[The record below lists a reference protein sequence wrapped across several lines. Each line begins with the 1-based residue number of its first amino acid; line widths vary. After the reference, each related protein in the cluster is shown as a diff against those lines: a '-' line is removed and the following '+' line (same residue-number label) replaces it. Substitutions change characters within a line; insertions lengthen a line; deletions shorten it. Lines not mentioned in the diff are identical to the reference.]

1 MTEIEN
7 FFLVLHGPN
16 LNKLGFREPHIY
28 GSTTLEEI
36 DGILQDLAKK
46 NQVSLE
52 CFQSNHEGELID
64 KIHTSSDRVNLK
76 GIIIN
81 PGGYTHTSIALRDA
95 LLTKENVPIVEV
107 HLSNIFK
114 REKIR
119 HTSLIAGV
127 ADSIISGCGH
137 YGYIYGFQ
145 FLMQKIHGS
154 EKS

>member
-1 MTEIEN
+1 LAEIEN

-16 LNKLGFREPHIY
+16 LNKLGLREPHIY

-36 DGILQDLAKK
+36 DGILKDLARK
-46 NQVSLE
+46 NQVGLE

-81 PGGYTHTSIALRDA
+81 AGGYTHTSIALRDA
-95 LLTKENVPIVEV
+95 LLTKNNVPIVEV

-145 FLMQKIHGS
+145 FLLQKINGS
-154 EKS
+154 KKS

>member
-1 MTEIEN
+1 MAEIEN

-36 DGILQDLAKK
+36 DGMLKDIARK
-46 NQVSLE
+46 NQIGVE

-64 KIHTSSDRVNLK
+64 KIHASPDKGNLR

-81 PGGYTHTSIALRDA
+81 AGGYAHTSIALRDA

-119 HTSLIAGV
+119 HTSFIAGV

-137 YGYIYGFQ
+137 HGYIYGFQ
-145 FLMQKIHGS
+145 FLLQKINGS

>member
-1 MTEIEN
+1 MAEIEN

-16 LNKLGFREPHIY
+16 LNKLGSREPHIY

-36 DGILQDLAKK
+36 NGILKDIAEK
-46 NQVSLE
+46 NQIGLE

-64 KIHTSSDRVNLK
+64 KIHASSDKGNLR

-81 PGGYTHTSIALRDA
+81 AGGYTHTSIALRDA

-119 HTSLIAGV
+119 HRSLIAGV

-145 FLMQKIHGS
+145 FLLQKINGS

>member
-1 MTEIEN
+1 MSEIEN

-36 DGILQDLAKK
+36 DEMLKDLARK
-46 NQVSLE
+46 NRVELE

-64 KIHTSSDRVNLK
+64 KIHTSSDRGNLR

-81 PGGYTHTSIALRDA
+81 AGGYTHTSIALRDA
-95 LLTKENVPIVEV
+95 LVTKENVTIVEV

-119 HTSLIAGV
+119 HTSFIAGV

-145 FLMQKIHGS
+145 FLLQKINGS
-154 EKS
+154 KKS

>member
-1 MTEIEN
+1 MAEIEN

-28 GSTTLEEI
+28 GSITLEEI
-36 DGILQDLAKK
+36 DGTLKDIARK
-46 NQVSLE
+46 NKVGLE

-64 KIHTSSDRVNLK
+64 KLHTSSDRDNLR

-81 PGGYTHTSIALRDA
+81 AGGYTHTSIALRDA

-119 HTSLIAGV
+119 HTSFIAGV

-137 YGYIYGFQ
+137 YGYIYAFQ
-145 FLMQKIHGS
+145 FLLQKINGS

>member
-1 MTEIEN
+1 MEIEN

-16 LNKLGFREPHIY
+16 LNKLGVREPHIY

-36 DGILQDLAKK
+36 DEILQDIANK
-46 NQVSLE
+46 NQVGLE

-81 PGGYTHTSIALRDA
+81 AGGYTHTSIALRDA

-145 FLMQKIHGS
+145 FLMQKINGS
-154 EKS
+154 KKS

>member
-1 MTEIEN
+1 MAEIEN

-36 DGILQDLAKK
+36 DGILQDLARK

-81 PGGYTHTSIALRDA
+81 AGGYTHTSIALRDA

-145 FLMQKIHGS
+145 FLLQKINGS

>member
-1 MTEIEN
+1 MAEIEN

-28 GSTTLEEI
+28 GSITLEEI
-36 DGILQDLAKK
+36 DEKLRDLAKK

-64 KIHTSSDRVNLK
+64 KIHTTSDRNNLR

-81 PGGYTHTSIALRDA
+81 AGGYTHTSIALRDA

-119 HTSLIAGV
+119 HTSFIAGV

-137 YGYIYGFQ
+137 HGYIYGFQ
-145 FLMQKIHGS
+145 FLLQKLNGS

>member
-1 MTEIEN
+1 MEN

-28 GSTTLEEI
+28 GSITLEEI
-36 DGILQDLAKK
+36 DEKLRDLARK

-64 KIHTSSDRVNLK
+64 KIHTTSDRNNLR

-81 PGGYTHTSIALRDA
+81 AGGYTHTSIALRDA
-95 LLTKENVPIVEV
+95 LLTQENVPIVEV

-119 HTSLIAGV
+119 HTSFIAGV
-127 ADSIISGCGH
+127 ADAIISGCGH
-137 YGYIYGFQ
+137 HGYIYGFQ
-145 FLMQKIHGS
+145 FLLQKINGS

>member
-1 MTEIEN
+1 MAEIEN

-16 LNKLGFREPHIY
+16 LNKLGLREPHIY
-28 GSTTLEEI
+28 GSTTLKEI
-36 DGILQDLAKK
+36 DGILRDLARK
-46 NQVSLE
+46 NQVGLE

-64 KIHTSSDRVNLK
+64 KIHASSDRGNLK

-81 PGGYTHTSIALRDA
+81 AGGYTHTSIALRDA

-145 FLMQKIHGS
+145 FLMQKINGS

>member
-1 MTEIEN
+1 MAEIEN

-28 GSTTLEEI
+28 GSITLEEI
-36 DGILQDLAKK
+36 DEKLRDLARK

-64 KIHTSSDRVNLK
+64 KIHTTSDRNNLR

-81 PGGYTHTSIALRDA
+81 AGGYTHTSIALRDA
-95 LLTKENVPIVEV
+95 LLAKENVPIVEV

-119 HTSLIAGV
+119 HTSFIAGI

-145 FLMQKIHGS
+145 FLLQKINGP

>member
-1 MTEIEN
+1 MAKIEN

-28 GSTTLEEI
+28 GSTTLGEI
-36 DGILQDLAKK
+36 DGMLKDIARR
-46 NQVSLE
+46 NQVGLE

-64 KIHTSSDRVNLK
+64 KIHASSDRGNLR

-81 PGGYTHTSIALRDA
+81 AGGYTHTSIALRDA

-119 HTSLIAGV
+119 HTSFIAGV

-137 YGYIYGFQ
+137 HGYIYGFQ
-145 FLMQKIHGS
+145 FLLQKINGS

>member
-1 MTEIEN
+1 MAEIEN

-36 DGILQDLAKK
+36 DGILKDIARK
-46 NQVSLE
+46 NQIGVE

-64 KIHTSSDRVNLK
+64 KIHASSDKGNLR

-81 PGGYTHTSIALRDA
+81 AGGYAHTSIALRDA
-95 LLTKENVPIVEV
+95 LLTKENASMSE
-107 HLSNIFK
+107 LSFLIKFK

-119 HTSLIAGV
+119 HTSFIAGV

-137 YGYIYGFQ
+137 HGYIYGFQ
-145 FLMQKIHGS
+145 FLLQKLNGS

>member
-1 MTEIEN
+1 MAEIEN

-28 GSTTLEEI
+28 GSITLEEI
-36 DGILQDLAKK
+36 DEKLRDLAKK

-64 KIHTSSDRVNLK
+64 KIHTTSDRNNLR

-81 PGGYTHTSIALRDA
+81 AGGYTHTSIALRDA

-119 HTSLIAGV
+119 HTSFIAGV
-127 ADSIISGCGH
+127 ADAIISGCGH
-137 YGYIYGFQ
+137 HGYIYGFQ
-145 FLMQKIHGS
+145 FLLQKINGS

>member
-1 MTEIEN
+1 MFPVKPRRRINRQNTCK
-7 FFLVLHGPN
+7 FGQRQP
-16 LNKLGFREPHIY
+16 
-28 GSTTLEEI
+28 
-36 DGILQDLAKK
+36 Q
-46 NQVSLE
+46 
-52 CFQSNHEGELID
+52 
-64 KIHTSSDRVNLK
+64 

-81 PGGYTHTSIALRDA
+81 AGGYTHISIALRDA

-119 HTSLIAGV
+119 HIVYRGV

-137 YGYIYGFQ
+137 HGYIYGFQ
-145 FLMQKIHGS
+145 FLLQKINGS

>member
-36 DGILQDLAKK
+36 DGILQDLARK

-81 PGGYTHTSIALRDA
+81 ACGYTHTSIALRDA

-145 FLMQKIHGS
+145 FLLQKINGS

>member
-1 MTEIEN
+1 MAEIEN

-46 NQVSLE
+46 NQVCLE

-81 PGGYTHTSIALRDA
+81 AGGYTHTSIALRDA

-145 FLMQKIHGS
+145 FLLQKINGP

>member
-1 MTEIEN
+1 MKKILIIN
-7 FFLVLHGPN
+7 GPN
-16 LNKLGFREPHIY
+16 LNLLGNREKKFY
-28 GSTTLEEI
+28 GNTTLEKI
-36 DGILQDLAKK
+36 KNLCDQHCKK
-46 NQVSLE
+46 NNIE
-52 CFQSNHEGELID
+52 CSFFQSNHEGELID
-64 KIHTSSDRVNLK
+64 KIHTSSDRNNLR

-81 PGGYTHTSIALRDA
+81 AGGYTHTSIALRDA

-145 FLMQKIHGS
+145 FLLQKINGP

>member
-1 MTEIEN
+1 MAEIEN

-28 GSTTLEEI
+28 GSITLEEI
-36 DGILQDLAKK
+36 DEKLRDLARK

-64 KIHTSSDRVNLK
+64 KIHTTSDRNNLR

-81 PGGYTHTSIALRDA
+81 AGGYTHTSIALRDA

-119 HTSLIAGV
+119 HTSFIAGV

-137 YGYIYGFQ
+137 HGYIYGFQ
-145 FLMQKIHGS
+145 FLLQKINGS

>member
-1 MTEIEN
+1 MEIEH

-16 LNKLGFREPHIY
+16 LNKLGSREPHIY

-36 DGILQDLAKK
+36 DEMLQDIANK
-46 NQVSLE
+46 NQVGLE

-64 KIHTSSDRVNLK
+64 KIQTSSDKGNLK

-81 PGGYTHTSIALRDA
+81 AGGYTHTSIALRDA
-95 LLTKENVPIVEV
+95 LSTKENVPIVEV

-145 FLMQKIHGS
+145 FLLQKINGP

>member
-16 LNKLGFREPHIY
+16 LNKLGYREPHLY

-36 DGILQDLAKK
+36 DGILQDIARK

-64 KIHTSSDRVNLK
+64 KIHTSSDRSNLR
-76 GIIIN
+76 GIIVN
-81 PGGYTHTSIALRDA
+81 AGGYTHTSIALRDA

-145 FLMQKIHGS
+145 FLLQKINGS

>member
-1 MTEIEN
+1 MAEIEN

-16 LNKLGFREPHIY
+16 LNKLGLREPHIY
-28 GSTTLEEI
+28 GSTTLKEI
-36 DGILQDLAKK
+36 DEILTDLAKK
-46 NQVSLE
+46 NQVGLE

-64 KIHTSSDRVNLK
+64 KIHTCSDRRDLK

-81 PGGYTHTSIALRDA
+81 AGGYTHTSIALRDA

-119 HTSLIAGV
+119 HTSFIAGV
-127 ADSIISGCGH
+127 ADSIISGCGY

-145 FLMQKIHGS
+145 FLLQKINGS

>member
-1 MTEIEN
+1 MVEIEN

-16 LNKLGFREPHIY
+16 LNKLGVREPHIY

-36 DGILQDLAKK
+36 DEILQDIANK
-46 NQVSLE
+46 NQVGLE
-52 CFQSNHEGELID
+52 CFQSNHEGVLID
-64 KIHTSSDRVNLK
+64 KIHTSSDKGNLK

-81 PGGYTHTSIALRDA
+81 AGGYTHTSIALRDA

-137 YGYIYGFQ
+137 YGYVYGFQ
-145 FLMQKIHGS
+145 YLMQKINGS

>member
-1 MTEIEN
+1 MAEIEN

-16 LNKLGFREPHIY
+16 LNKLGLREPHIY
-28 GSTTLEEI
+28 GSTTLKEI
-36 DGILQDLAKK
+36 DGILRDLARK
-46 NQVSLE
+46 NQVGLE

-64 KIHTSSDRVNLK
+64 KIHASSDRGNLR

-81 PGGYTHTSIALRDA
+81 AGGYTHTSIALRDA

-145 FLMQKIHGS
+145 FLLQKTNGP

>member
-1 MTEIEN
+1 MAEIEN

-16 LNKLGFREPHIY
+16 LNKLGLREPHIY
-28 GSTTLEEI
+28 GSITLKEI
-36 DGILQDLAKK
+36 DERLKDLARK
-46 NQVSLE
+46 NQVGLE

-64 KIHTSSDRVNLK
+64 KIHTSSDRGNLR

-81 PGGYTHTSIALRDA
+81 AGGYTHTSIALRDA

-107 HLSNIFK
+107 NLSNIFK

-119 HTSLIAGV
+119 HTSFIAGV

-145 FLMQKIHGS
+145 FLLQKINGP

>member
-1 MTEIEN
+1 MAEIEN

-28 GSTTLEEI
+28 GSITLEEV
-36 DGILQDLAKK
+36 DEKLKDLAKK
-46 NQVSLE
+46 NQVGLE
-52 CFQSNHEGELID
+52 CFQSNHERELID
-64 KIHTSSDRVNLK
+64 KIHTSSDRNNLR

-81 PGGYTHTSIALRDA
+81 AGGYTHTSIALRDA

-119 HTSLIAGV
+119 HISFIAGV
-127 ADSIISGCGH
+127 ADAIISGCGH

-145 FLMQKIHGS
+145 FLLQKINGS

>member
-1 MTEIEN
+1 MAEIEN

-28 GSTTLEEI
+28 GSITLEEI
-36 DGILQDLAKK
+36 DEKLRDLARK

-64 KIHTSSDRVNLK
+64 KIHTTSDRNNLR

-81 PGGYTHTSIALRDA
+81 AGGYTHTSIALRDA

-119 HTSLIAGV
+119 HTSFIAGV
-127 ADSIISGCGH
+127 ADAIISGCGH
-137 YGYIYGFQ
+137 HGYIYGFQ
-145 FLMQKIHGS
+145 FLLQKINGS

>member
-1 MTEIEN
+1 MAEIEN

-16 LNKLGFREPHIY
+16 LNKLGLREPHIY
-28 GSTTLEEI
+28 GSTTLKEI
-36 DGILQDLAKK
+36 DEILRDLAKK
-46 NQVSLE
+46 NQVGLE

-81 PGGYTHTSIALRDA
+81 AGGYTHTSIALRDA

-145 FLMQKIHGS
+145 FLMQKINGS
-154 EKS
+154 KKS

>member
-1 MTEIEN
+1 MTAIEN
-7 FFLVLHGPN
+7 FFLVLNGPN
-16 LNKLGFREPHIY
+16 LNKLGLREPHIY

-36 DGILQDLAKK
+36 DGILKDLAKK
-46 NQVSLE
+46 NAVGLE

-64 KIHTSSDRVNLK
+64 KIHTISNRGNLK

-81 PGGYTHTSIALRDA
+81 AGGYTHTSIALRDA
-95 LLTKENVPIVEV
+95 LLTQENVPIVEV

-119 HTSLIAGV
+119 HTSFIAGV

-145 FLMQKIHGS
+145 FLLQKINGS

>member
-1 MTEIEN
+1 MAEIEN

-16 LNKLGFREPHIY
+16 LNKLGCREPHIY

-36 DGILQDLAKK
+36 DGILKELARK
-46 NQVSLE
+46 NQVGLE

-64 KIHTSSDRVNLK
+64 KIHTSSDKDNLK

-81 PGGYTHTSIALRDA
+81 AGGYTHTSIALRDA

-114 REKIR
+114 REKVR
-119 HTSLIAGV
+119 HTSFIAGV

-137 YGYIYGFQ
+137 HGYIYGFQ
-145 FLMQKIHGS
+145 FLLQKINGS

>member
-36 DGILQDLAKK
+36 DGILQDLARK

-81 PGGYTHTSIALRDA
+81 AGGYTHTSIALRDA

-145 FLMQKIHGS
+145 FLLQKINGS

>member
-1 MTEIEN
+1 MAEIEN

-28 GSTTLEEI
+28 GSITLEEI
-36 DGILQDLAKK
+36 DEKLRDLARK

-64 KIHTSSDRVNLK
+64 KIHTTSDRNNLT

-81 PGGYTHTSIALRDA
+81 AGGYTHTSIALRDA

-119 HTSLIAGV
+119 HTSFIAGV
-127 ADSIISGCGH
+127 ADAIISGCGH
-137 YGYIYGFQ
+137 HGYIYGFQ
-145 FLMQKIHGS
+145 FLLQKINGS